1 VARVWAGSLLDA
13 RVVGCWCGCLSGA
26 RCRQLYDLHIN
37 SMSYTLF
44 LFQIISFKKYF
55 CVSLGNN
62 FYCFLWRPVVES
74 PGQLP
79 SLPPPQSPALNPTLL
94 YSKSHCPQGDAALCH
109 ASLTVIIIIII
120 IMHRLT
126 RHVSVIN
133 MTNRRRS
140 LVQKTSH

>member
-1 VARVWAGSLLDA
+1 
-13 RVVGCWCGCLSGA
+13 
-26 RCRQLYDLHIN
+26 
-37 SMSYTLF
+37 
-44 LFQIISFKKYF
+44 
-55 CVSLGNN
+55 
-62 FYCFLWRPVVES
+62 
-74 PGQLP
+74 
-79 SLPPPQSPALNPTLL
+79 L

-109 ASLTVIIIIII
+109 ASLTVIIIIIIII